1 MTVILVWLGTGTGTG
16 TGGWDLLDDDLGEP
30 ENPVEPGTPE
40 GEPVV
45 QIGVDNFF
53 ESVDDFPEGVSMV

>member
-1 MTVILVWLGTGTGTG
+1 MAVILVWLGAGTGTG
-16 TGGWDLLDDDLGEP
+16 TGGWDLFDSDLGEP
-30 ENPVEPGTPE
+30 EDRVESGTPE

-45 QIGVDNFF
+45 QVCVDNFF